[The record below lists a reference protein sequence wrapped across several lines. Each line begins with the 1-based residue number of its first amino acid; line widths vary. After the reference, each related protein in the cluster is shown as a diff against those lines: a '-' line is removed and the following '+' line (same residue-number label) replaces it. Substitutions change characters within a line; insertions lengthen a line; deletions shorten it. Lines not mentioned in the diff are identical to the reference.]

1 MYTRERILDAVE
13 NCLGENDRQ
22 IIISRFGIEDGST
35 RTLSEIEMT
44 FGVTR
49 KQVREIPKRLS
60 NTGFPT
66 LEDDASGSD
75 ASGIPKR

>member
-1 MYTRERILDAVE
+1 MAISV
-13 NCLGENDRQ
+13 NSVKLG
-22 IIISRFGIEDGST
+22 
-35 RTLSEIEMT
+35 
-44 FGVTR
+44 
-49 KQVREIPKRLS
+49 IPLEYPTAH